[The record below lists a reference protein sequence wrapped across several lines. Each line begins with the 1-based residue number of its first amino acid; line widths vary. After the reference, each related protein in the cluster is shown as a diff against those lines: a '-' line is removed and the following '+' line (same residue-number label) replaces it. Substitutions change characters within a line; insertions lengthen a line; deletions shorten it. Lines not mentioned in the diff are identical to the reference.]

1 MAISKYKATKEY
13 RDPNTGTIYLDS
25 AIKNAPAVQNSSNPS
40 QTYNNIIKGN
50 NNSGSSS
57 PAKTTT
63 SPATT
68 TPTATVKSYETDFVP
83 SELTNHYKSE
93 MLYTDDDKPDA
104 YDSQYQTTIDN
115 ILDTIYNK
123 EKFDISNDA
132 NYDKL
137 YEQQKERY
145 TALADKS
152 MRDTLASANA
162 ATGGYGSSYGQAAA
176 QQAYDNT
183 MQGLNDNNSALMELA
198 YKIYS
203 DDVAND
209 YNKLSAF
216 QSQDNTLYGRYRD
229 DVSDW
234 QADRDYY
241 ANQYWNSFGT
251 DRSAYETDRNF
262 DYAKDQD
269 SLNRD
274 YEEYQDALSMAV
286 TLAQSGQS
294 VPSSLTEIIDRY
306 NSAHGL
312 SNDTSTALQTIAAQA
327 AAQQAAQLAA
337 KSKSSSSKT
346 GSSKTS
352 GTNKTSETAA
362 TKKTVKGGNI
372 IQPLIDTGST
382 YGSNSTSGL
391 KVDSDTLA
399 QLKANSTAINMLKA
413 GQLNNFIPSTTKSYS
428 GGGASDTQSSALG
441 SDSTITN
448 RNGDGWIYIDGLG
461 RLTYAEVQKGMDNET
476 IKEITNM
483 DGTVTYKKIK

>member
-1 MAISKYKATKEY
+1 MAISKYTAKKEY

-40 QTYNNIIKGN
+40 QTYNNIITG

-63 SPATT
+63 SPTT
-68 TPTATVKSYETDFVP
+68 TTSTPTTTAKSYETDFVP

-115 ILDTIYNK
+115 ILDTIYSK
-123 EKFDISNDA
+123 EKFDISDNA
-132 NYDKL
+132 NYNKL

-198 YKIYS
+198 YQIYS

-312 SNDTSTALQTIAAQA
+312 SNDTSTALQSIAAQT

-337 KSKSSSSKT
+337 KSKSSSSKAD
-346 GSSKTS
+346 SSKTS
-352 GTNKTSETAA
+352 GTDKTSATTT

-391 KVDSDTLA
+391 NVDSDTLA

-413 GQLNNFIPSTTKSYS
+413 GQLNNFIPST
-428 GGGASDTQSSALG
+428 QSTALG

-448 RNGDGWIYIDGLG
+448 RNGAGWIYIDGLG
-461 RLTYAEVQKGMDNET
+461 RLTYAEIQAGLDNET
-476 IKEITNM
+476 IDEIYNM
-483 DGTVTYKKIK
+483 DGTITYKKIK